1 MIWYGLIWYIMGH
14 NTQTQWLS
22 GVQDKSTKTI
32 AEGTKT
38 CDPRTS
44 PFSLVELPLSIIF
57 LWFFYAFPMVSFG
70 GTTYLLFL
78 SRADPSIRTWF
89 LWGTACSTAPELS
102 VSYYGWKEILH
113 LGWLKQDETLEIMG
127 CLPPINWCRIS
138 KLRVFETHNPQES
151 WRNYASVFL
160 KSIQGFSALIISQRF
175 GHHNTIF
182 GEKSMGKPMGKWN
195 KSIYQF
201 WVFHI
206 NS

>member
-1 MIWYGLIWYIMGH
+1 MIIWG
-14 NTQTQWLS
+14 S
-22 GVQDKSTKTI
+22 GQINQNKSPLAPPQVI

-70 GTTYLLFL
+70 GTTYLLFF

-138 KLRVFETHNPQES
+138 NLRVFETHNPQES
-151 WRNYASVFL
+151 WRNYASRFL
-160 KSIQGFSALIISQRF
+160 KSIHGF
-175 GHHNTIF
+175 GYCTHNQPAFWGTSH
-182 GEKSMGKPMGKWN
+182 GKSHLEME
-195 KSIYQF
+195 
-201 WVFHI
+201 
-206 NS
+206 